1 MDITLDRLKH
11 SLGVANKMRELAE
24 SRRDIDS
31 DDAFILGLMH
41 DIGYRFTSNTGEHA
55 KVGGEILRNQGYKY
69 WKEVYYHG
77 IPQKDFDSSMLQLLN
92 YADMTIGPIGN
103 ELTIEER
110 IIDISNRYGEGSI
123 QEETAI
129 ALAKQLK
136 LQK

>member
-11 SLGVANKMRELAE
+11 SLGVANKMRELAKDKAE
-24 SRRDIDS
+24 VDS
-31 DDAFILGLMH
+31 NDAFILGLLH
-41 DIGYRFTSNTGEHA
+41 DIGYQFTENTGEHA
-55 KVGGEILRNQGYKY
+55 KVGGEVLRNQGYKY

-77 IPQKDFDSSMLQLLN
+77 IPQEDFESTMLQLLN
-92 YADMTIGPIGN
+92 YADMTIGPTGN

-110 IIDISNRYGEGSI
+110 ILDISNRYGKGSI

-129 ALAKQLK
+129 ALSKQLK

>member
-11 SLGVANKMRELAE
+11 SLSVANKMQELAKDKAE
-24 SRRDIDS
+24 VDS
-31 DDAFILGLMH
+31 NDAFILGLLH
-41 DIGYRFTSNTGEHA
+41 DIGYQFTENTGEHA
-55 KVGGEILRNQGYKY
+55 KVGGEVLRNQGYKY

-77 IPQKDFDSSMLQLLN
+77 IPQEDFDSSMLQLLN
-92 YADMTIGPIGN
+92 YADMTIGPTGN

-110 IIDISNRYGEGSI
+110 ILDISDRYGKGSI

-136 LQK
+136 L

>member
-11 SLGVANKMRELAE
+11 SLGVANKMRELAKDKAE
-24 SRRDIDS
+24 VNS
-31 DDAFILGLMH
+31 DDAFILGLLH
-41 DIGYRFTSNTGEHA
+41 DIGYQFTENTGEHA
-55 KVGGEILRNQGYKY
+55 KVGGEVLKNQGYKY

-92 YADMTIGPIGN
+92 YADMTIGPTGN

-110 IIDISNRYGEGSI
+110 ILDISNRYGKGSI

-136 LQK
+136 PQK

>member
-11 SLGVANKMRELAE
+11 SLSVANKMRELAKDE
-24 SRRDIDS
+24 AEVDS
-31 DDAFILGLMH
+31 DDAFILGLLH
-41 DIGYRFTSNTGEHA
+41 DIGYQFTENTGEHA
-55 KVGGEILRNQGYKY
+55 KVGGEVLRNQGYKY

-77 IPQKDFDSSMLQLLN
+77 IPQEDFDSTMLQLLN
-92 YADMTIGPIGN
+92 YADMTIGPTGN

-110 IIDISNRYGEGSI
+110 ILDISNRYGKGSI

>member
-11 SLGVANKMRELAE
+11 SLGVANKMRELAKDKAE
-24 SRRDIDS
+24 VDS
-31 DDAFILGLMH
+31 NDAFILGLLH
-41 DIGYRFTSNTGEHA
+41 DIGYQFTENTGEHA
-55 KVGGEILRNQGYKY
+55 KVGGEVLRNQGYKY

-77 IPQKDFDSSMLQLLN
+77 ISQEDFESTMLQLLN
-92 YADMTIGPIGN
+92 YADMTIGPTGN

-110 IIDISNRYGEGSI
+110 ILDISNRYGKGSI

>member
-11 SLGVANKMRELAE
+11 SLGVANKMQELAKDKAE
-24 SRRDIDS
+24 VDS
-31 DDAFILGLMH
+31 NDAFILGLLH
-41 DIGYRFTSNTGEHA
+41 DIGYQFTENTGEHA
-55 KVGGEILRNQGYKY
+55 KVGGEVLKNQGYKY

-77 IPQKDFDSSMLQLLN
+77 IPQKDFDSPMLQLLN
-92 YADMTIGPIGN
+92 YADMTIGPTGN
-103 ELTIEER
+103 ELTIKER
-110 IIDISNRYGEGSI
+110 ILDISNRYGRGSI